1 MTVRGRGDWT
11 PECTWRDGQPDH
23 THPFVTPDLEAAAA
37 HAGAVVGYV
46 RQTAPD
52 EGSITM
58 LFRIA

>member
-1 MTVRGRGDWT
+1 MHLARWAARS
-11 PECTWRDGQPDH
+11 H